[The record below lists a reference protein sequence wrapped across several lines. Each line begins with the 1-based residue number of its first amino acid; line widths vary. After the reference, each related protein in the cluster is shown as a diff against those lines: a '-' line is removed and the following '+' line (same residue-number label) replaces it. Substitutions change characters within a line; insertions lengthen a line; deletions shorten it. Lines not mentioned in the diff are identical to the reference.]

1 MPVKL
6 NLEVLRESVIDSS
19 LEAIQKEAKA
29 EAQAILLEK
38 VNEYITNIENHPVSE
53 ELNAGPEADN
63 TSNTLNGE
71 ANLFAF
77 IGFNETDTPIEDLKS
92 LVREYTFLSNG
103 KMKKKESSIV
113 FELNT
118 PSLEDLQTSTKMPFE
133 SGLSWLKGI
142 ESGISGFGYYLF
154 GIFNNSRSG
163 RGIQSKN
170 KVRKAYYKPVKYFS
184 ELRSIFL
191 KGFSGLL
198 SIFRFLSFLL
208 LDLVFKYL
216 FTIT

>member
-1 MPVKL
+1 MAVKL
-6 NLEVLRESVIDSS
+6 NLKVVRESVIAPS

-38 VNEYITNIENHPVSE
+38 VNEYIAEIDNHPVSE
-53 ELNAGPEADN
+53 ELSAGPDADN

-77 IGFNETDTPIEDLKS
+77 IGFDETNTPIEDLKS
-92 LVREYTFLSNG
+92 LIRENTFLSTG

-118 PSLEDLQTSTKMPFE
+118 PSLEDLETSTKMPFE

-154 GIFNNSRSG
+154 GIFSDSRSG
-163 RGIQSKN
+163 RAIQSKN

-191 KGFSGLL
+191 KSLN
-198 SIFRFLSFLL
+198 
-208 LDLVFKYL
+208 K
-216 FTIT
+216 